1 MSIKQILNK
10 SGKHGVPVKIYT
22 DEVDINAIQQL
33 RNLAQLEFVHSH
45 IAVMPDVHVGKGA
58 TVGSVIPTKSAIIPS
73 AVGVDIGCG
82 MNAVRLSLTASDL
95 PDSLKA
101 LRGLIEEKVPVG
113 FNMHQQITA
122 KMSTL
127 NPLAKLLQP
136 ITDKHPGLLKMLK
149 GFERTWAKQ
158 LGTLGGGNHFIE
170 LCLDENQDVWVMLH
184 SGSRG
189 IGNCIGQYF
198 INLAKK
204 EHQSR
209 FGHVPDRDLS
219 YFAAGSA
226 SFDDYIEA
234 VGWAQEYAQHNRT
247 EMMRL
252 ILQVMQ
258 SPKAGL
264 PRFRPTKE
272 AINCHHNYVNEEVHF
287 GESVYVTRKGAISA
301 YKDELGIIP
310 GSMGAKSFIVRG
322 RGEPESFCSC
332 SHGAGRRMSRGKAVR
347 AFTIDELK
355 AQTDGVECRKDK
367 GVMDE
372 IPSAYKDI
380 DTVMANQSDL
390 VEVVHTLKQVMC
402 IKG

>member
-127 NPLAKLLQP
+127 NPLAKRLQP